1 MKPNRLLFFWGR
13 NSDKPADQGP
23 STRLLAAAAVL
34 LLLGGSI
41 LAFSWYSRQLASVS
55 PTDAKAVT
63 IRVQAGMTTGDIA
76 GILWDRGLI
85 RDKNAFLVA
94 AKRAGLRAVTMGPRV
109 MRAETACVAALAA
122 LQALRGDLG

>member
-1 MKPNRLLFFWGR
+1 MKPDRLLFFLRRDSGK
-13 NSDKPADQGP
+13 SPDKGP

-34 LLLGGSI
+34 LLFGGSM

-55 PTDAKAVT
+55 PADVKAVT

-85 RDKNAFLVA
+85 RDKTAFLVA
-94 AKRAGLRAVTMGPRV
+94 AKRAGLDKS
-109 MRAETACVAALAA
+109 
-122 LQALRGDLG
+122 LQAASMNFRSMDVRG